1 MKKFDTILFA
11 TDFSE
16 ASDYVCTY
24 AIIQAKQFDAKLLVV
39 HVINELEF
47 PIRGIFP
54 DHYVE
59 SHIREMSAAADKMM
73 AEFCS
78 KNFNEFQNYETDI
91 LTGIPYKK
99 IISKA
104 ESEDASLIVVGTHG
118 RIGLEHVLMG
128 SNAEKIVRMAKC
140 PVLSVHPLK

>member
-1 MKKFDTILFA
+1 MKIFDKILFA

-16 ASDYVCTY
+16 ASNCVSKY
-24 AIIQAKQFDAKLLVV
+24 AIMLAKQFDAKILVV

-47 PIRGIFP
+47 PIHGILP

-59 SHIREMSAAADKMM
+59 SHIKEMAAASDKMM
-73 AEFCS
+73 KEFCS
-78 KNFNEFQNYETDI
+78 RNFKEFENYESVI

-99 IISKA
+99 IINIA
-104 ESEDASLIVVGTHG
+104 ECEDGTLIVVGTHG

-140 PVLSVHPLK
+140 PVMTIHPCK